1 MDDLKLLTRDQL
13 LTQLK
18 DSISMAEESIFIV
31 GPWLDTYFTR
41 IILDSLPSNDI
52 KVKFI
57 VRVDDGVIDGKTLS
71 ALNFARQNLSNF
83 QAKSLENLHSKVI
96 LVDREIFFL
105 GSANWY
111 WYSLNRGV
119 EVTIKGHV
127 NQLPELISEL
137 DKYWEEGTPIFE
149 DLIGK
154 YQDFEPVKV
163 L

>member
-1 MDDLKLLTRDQL
+1 MDDLKLLTNGEL

-18 DSISMAEESIFIV
+18 DSISLAEESIFIV
-31 GPWLDTYFTR
+31 GPWLDAYFTR
-41 IILDSLPSNDI
+41 IIVDSLPGKDI

-71 ALNFARQNLSNF
+71 ALNFARENLNNF
-83 QAKSLENLHSKVI
+83 QAKSLENLHSKAI
-96 LVDREIFFL
+96 LVDGEIFFL

-119 EVTIKGHV
+119 ELTIKGTTT
-127 NQLPELISEL
+127 QLPGLIPELE
-137 DKYWEEGTPIFE
+137 KYWEEAAPILE
-149 DLIGK
+149 DLISK
-154 YQDFEPVKV
+154 FQDFDPVSV